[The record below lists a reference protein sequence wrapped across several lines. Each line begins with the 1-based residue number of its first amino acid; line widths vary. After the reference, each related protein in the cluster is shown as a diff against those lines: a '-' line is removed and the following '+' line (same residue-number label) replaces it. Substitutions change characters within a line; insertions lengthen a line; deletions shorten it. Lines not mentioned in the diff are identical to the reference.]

1 MVSVSSRAWE
11 RMTKNPPYYLDLAAY
26 KKSASGKP
34 METPYTPAVPLF
46 LALREA
52 CLMIEEE
59 GLPARIARHQKMSGL
74 SRKQQRRG
82 VSPSSRRSTNSRVLI
97 DRHRGRVS
105 RGRQGRRNAGIIK
118 KMGIV
123 IAGRPGPPE
132 GKIFRIGSMGAVSAP
147 EILATLAA
155 TQHALKKSGYKT
167 KGRRCRGGLRGAGM
181 RVGVAD
187 TTFSRVNMGAIAVDE
202 LKKHASVAIERV
214 TVPGIKDLPVACK
227 KLIEER
233 RCDIVMALGMPG
245 GKDKDRMCAHE
256 ASQGLI
262 MCQLM
267 TNTHIIEVFV
277 HEDEA
282 KDDRELAWLMEQRTR
297 EHAVNAVKLVLHPKD
312 LEREAGT
319 GQRQGF
325 ADAGPARR

>member
-1 MVSVSSRAWE
+1 
-11 RMTKNPPYYLDLAAY
+11 
-26 KKSASGKP
+26 
-34 METPYTPAVPLF
+34 
-46 LALREA
+46 
-52 CLMIEEE
+52 
-59 GLPARIARHQKMSGL
+59 
-74 SRKQQRRG
+74 
-82 VSPSSRRSTNSRVLI
+82 
-97 DRHRGRVS
+97 
-105 RGRQGRRNAGIIK
+105 
-118 KMGIV
+118 
-123 IAGRPGPPE
+123 
-132 GKIFRIGSMGAVSAP
+132 
-147 EILATLAA
+147 
-155 TQHALKKSGYKT
+155 
-167 KGRRCRGGLRGAGM
+167 M

-187 TTFSRVNMGAIAVDE
+187 TTFSRVNMGAIAIEE
-202 LKKHASVAIERV
+202 LRKHASVAIERT

-262 MCQLM
+262 TCQLM

-297 EHAVNAVKLVLHPKD
+297 EHAVNAVKLILRPKD

-325 ADAGPARR
+325 EDAGPARR